1 MNNQSV
7 LYDCAII
14 GGGLA
19 GLSLSI
25 QLAQKGHQV
34 ILFEKNKYPFHKV
47 CGEYISLESWDFLN
61 SLGLSLK
68 QLSLPIIDT
77 IHVSAQN
84 GFIIKSPLDLGGFGI
99 SRFSLDDLLFNK
111 AIELGVTVLVG
122 TKVLDAILQDDI
134 YNITTQ
140 SNTYQAKLVCGSFGK
155 INPPFIAQKKAT
167 EKGKYIGVKYHI
179 KTDLPANIIELHN
192 FKNGYCGVSK
202 VDNETYCLCYLT
214 TTKNLRLHQN
224 DIKRMEENIL
234 YQNPYLKKYFTESTF
249 LFEKPVVISQISFEK
264 KQAYNHGII
273 MLGDAAGAIA
283 PLCGNGMSI
292 AMLSSK
298 ILANHVCLFLN
309 DEISKDELINNY
321 SNEWNRNFSNRIKI
335 AYYLQHLFG
344 KRLTTLWSL
353 KLLNH
358 FPKLFKKIISLTHGK
373 KF

>member
-7 LYDCAII
+7 VYDCAII
-14 GGGLA
+14 GGGIA

-34 ILFEKNKYPFHKV
+34 ILFEKNNYPFHKV

-61 SLGLSLK
+61 SLGLSLES
-68 QLSLPIIDT
+68 LSLPIIDT

-84 GFIIKSPLDLGGFGI
+84 GYIIKSPLDLGGFGI
-99 SRFSLDDLLFNK
+99 SRYYLDDLLFKK
-111 AIELGVTVLVG
+111 AKDLGVTVLDG
-122 TKVLDAILQDDI
+122 IKVLDVKIHEELYD
-134 YNITTQ
+134 ITTQ
-140 SNTYQAKLVCGSFGK
+140 LAYYRAKLVCGSFGK
-155 INPPFIAQKKAT
+155 TNPPFIAQKKVT

-192 FKNGYCGVSK
+192 FKDGYCGVSK

-214 TTKNLRLHQN
+214 TAKNLRLNQN
-224 DIKRMEENIL
+224 DIKRMEESIL
-234 YQNPYLKKYFTESTF
+234 YQNPYLKKYFTEALF
-249 LFEKPVVISQISFEK
+249 LFKKPVVISQISFEK
-264 KQAYNHGII
+264 KQAHNHGII

-292 AMLSSK
+292 ALRASK
-298 ILANHVCLFLN
+298 ILANHVHLFLN
-309 DEISKDELINNY
+309 NKISKAGLIKNY
-321 SNEWNRNFSNRIKI
+321 TNEWNCNFSNRIKI

-344 KRLTTLWSL
+344 KKTTTFWSL

>member
-1 MNNQSV
+1 MNNQSSI
-7 LYDCAII
+7 YDCAII

-19 GLSLSI
+19 GLTLSI

-61 SLGLSLK
+61 SLGLPLAE
-68 QLSLPIIDT
+68 LSLPIINT
-77 IHVSAQN
+77 IHVSATN
-84 GFIIKSPLDLGGFGI
+84 GFMIQSPLDLGGFGI
-99 SRFSLDDLLFNK
+99 SRFSLDNLLFKK
-111 AIELGVTVLVG
+111 AKELGVIILEN
-122 TKVLDAILQDDI
+122 TKVLDVKNHDEI
-134 YNITTQ
+134 YEITTN
-140 SNTYQAKLVCGSFGK
+140 SSAFHSKLVCGSYGK

-179 KTDLPANIIELHN
+179 KTNLPANIIELHN
-192 FKNGYCGVSK
+192 FKDGYCGVSK
-202 VDNETYCLCYLT
+202 VDNDTYCFCYLT
-214 TTKNLRLHQN
+214 TSKNLRLNQN
-224 DIKRMEENIL
+224 DIKLMEENIL
-234 YQNPYLKKYFTESTF
+234 YENPYLKKYFTESTF

-264 KQAYNHGII
+264 KQTYNHGII

-292 AMLSSK
+292 ALRASK
-298 ILANHVCLFLN
+298 ILSNHVHLYLDN
-309 DEISKDELINNY
+309 KIAKDELIKNY
-321 SNEWNRNFSNRIKI
+321 TKEWNQNFSTRIKI

-344 KRLTTLWSL
+344 KNTTTFWSL

-358 FPKLFKKIISLTHGK
+358 FPKLFKQIIALTHGQ